1 MDMRHIIHIPID
13 KYYKH
18 INICFL
24 FILLY
29 SPYCACY
36 LLIFFFRSNF
46 LEINNKTVY
55 VDDIII
61 TPYRLSHGSQRR
73 KKKIEIALYNSM
85 CNSTLGRARHTFLY
99 SHYIVTYMVIY
110 LYTLDKNL
118 HIVCTHMRV

>member
-1 MDMRHIIHIPID
+1 MFSFYIIIQHIL
-13 KYYKH
+13 
-18 INICFL
+18 CVL
-24 FILLY
+24 FTH
-29 SPYCACY
+29 
-36 LLIFFFRSNF
+36 FFFRSNF

-99 SHYIVTYMVIY
+99 SHYIVTYMAIY